1 MTTSS
6 NVQTPTQAIRITKNQ
21 GHMTSPKE
29 ENKAPVTDPKERE
42 IYELPYSNLEI
53 IILKNLI
60 EL

>member
-21 GHMTSPKE
+21 GNMTSPKE
-29 ENKAPVTDPKERE
+29 ENKAPVTDPKERG
-42 IYELPYSNLEI
+42 IYELPYNNLEI
-53 IILKNLI
+53 IILQNLI